1 MKIRTDF
8 VSNSSSTSF
17 VLLGKTMDFKDFIK
31 FVEAAGWKHQNNGDD
46 EDDDYYTNETA
57 DDFWDIKD
65 WLTEKTKGFI
75 KVEAASD
82 DYGIYDVIVGAD
94 PSKMKDNNTL
104 KDFKLKIIDALKN
117 IGIVAELSEIKFE
130 SGGSDASGMSWI
142 GNCG

>member
-31 FVEAAGWKHQNNGDD
+31 LVEAAGWKRQDD
-46 EDDDYYTNETA
+46 EDDDYYTDGTSE
-57 DDFWDIKD
+57 DLWDIKD
-65 WLTEKTKGFI
+65 WLAEKTKDFI
-75 KVEAASD
+75 EVEGAGD
-82 DYGIYDVIVGAD
+82 DYGISDIVVGAD

-117 IGIVAELSEIKFE
+117 VGIIAKPSEIKFE
-130 SGGSDASGMSWI
+130 SGGSDASGISWI
-142 GNCG
+142 GDCG

>member
-31 FVEAAGWKHQNNGDD
+31 LVEAAGWKRQDD
-46 EDDDYYTNETA
+46 EDDDYYTDGTSE
-57 DDFWDIKD
+57 DLWDIKD
-65 WLTEKTKGFI
+65 WLAEKTKSFI
-75 KVEAASD
+75 EVEGAGD
-82 DYGIYDVIVGAD
+82 DYGISDIVVGAD

-117 IGIVAELSEIKFE
+117 VGIIAKPSEIKFE

-142 GNCG
+142 GDCG